1 MLIKIQRSK
10 DTQCPLKKKVFSF
23 LCISAHK
30 DKVFQPINQRMS
42 IKMSKR
48 RLNSPMQLLLQRSK
62 KQSFWAIKIKFFSG
76 PLIDFMLHLLDIAF
90 IILVQ

>member
-48 RLNSPMQLLLQRSK
+48 DILSAPPHPLALNVYSWIIRK
-62 KQSFWAIKIKFFSG
+62 KGTSIRN
-76 PLIDFMLHLLDIAF
+76 PCME
-90 IILVQ
+90 

>member
-23 LCISAHK
+23 LCVSAHK

-42 IKMSKR
+42 IKMSR
-48 RLNSPMQLLLQRSK
+48 YTFCPSTSIGIERV
-62 KQSFWAIKIKFFSG
+62 F
-76 PLIDFMLHLLDIAF
+76 LDNP
-90 IILVQ
+90 